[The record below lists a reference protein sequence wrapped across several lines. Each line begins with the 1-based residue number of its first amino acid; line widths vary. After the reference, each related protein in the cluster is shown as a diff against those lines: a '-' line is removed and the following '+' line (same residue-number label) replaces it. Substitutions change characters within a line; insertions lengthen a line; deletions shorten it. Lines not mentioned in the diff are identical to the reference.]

1 MDFLQA
7 IVTGVVQGLAEF
19 LPVSSSGHLVF
30 MTEIFNRYLNLHPVS
45 ETESIFFDL
54 MLHLGTLISILV
66 YFHKEVKEL
75 WDNFILSL
83 KTHKISNEN
92 ERLPWYIIA
101 GTVATLV
108 TAFPFR
114 K

>member
-45 ETESIFFDL
+45 ETER
-54 MLHLGTLISILV
+54 G
-66 YFHKEVKEL
+66 EP
-75 WDNFILSL
+75 SL
-83 KTHKISNEN
+83 CRS
-92 ERLPWYIIA
+92 
-101 GTVATLV
+101 
-108 TAFPFR
+108 
-114 K
+114 

>member
-66 YFHKEVKEL
+66 YFHK
-75 WDNFILSL
+75 
-83 KTHKISNEN
+83 
-92 ERLPWYIIA
+92 
-101 GTVATLV
+101 
-108 TAFPFR
+108 
-114 K
+114 